1 MTEKP
6 KILETKKRIRFQ
18 HCDPFNHLNNAEY
31 LNYMVNAREDQLL
44 KYYDIDIYAMG
55 RTEGK
60 SWVVGSNQIAYIK
73 PAFTMETVLIQS
85 QLLDFDDTSI
95 QVELRMY
102 NEDGSQLKA
111 IMWSRYVHFN
121 LLTQKREQHDQRFMD
136 LFASAKYPVEARSFE
151 ERVVSFRRAK
161 VPQAT

>member
-1 MTEKP
+1 MSDKP

-31 LNYMVNAREDQLL
+31 LNYMVNAREDQLI
-44 KYYDIDIYAMG
+44 KYYGIDIYAMG
-55 RTEGK
+55 REQGL
-60 SWVVGSNQIAYIK
+60 SWVVGSNQIAYIR

-111 IMWSRYVHFN
+111 LMWSRYVHYN
-121 LLTQKREQHDQRFMD
+121 LLTQKRAQHSEEFME
-136 LFASAKYPVEARSFE
+136 LFGSAKYPVPARTFE
-151 ERVVSFRRAK
+151 ERIFMLKPAK
-161 VPQAT
+161 QPQEA